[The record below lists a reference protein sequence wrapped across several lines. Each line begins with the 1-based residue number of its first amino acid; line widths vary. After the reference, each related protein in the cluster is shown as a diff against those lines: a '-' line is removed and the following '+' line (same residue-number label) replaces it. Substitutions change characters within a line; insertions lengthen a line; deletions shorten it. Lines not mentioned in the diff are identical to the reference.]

1 MQAERAPFVGIV
13 LALVIVAVETVGLIA
28 YARAPEPKAQ
38 VSASVGNAQTWS
50 EAQVRPIKVRCRR

>member
-28 YARAPEPKAQ
+28 YARAPEPQA
-38 VSASVGNAQTWS
+38 SASVGKAQTG
-50 EAQVRPIKVRCRR
+50 EQPTFKRIKVRCRR

>member
-13 LALVIVAVETVGLIA
+13 LALMIVAVETMGLIA
-28 YARAPEPKAQ
+28 YAGGPESEPS
-38 VSASVGNAQTWS
+38 VSVGKAQTWS

>member
-13 LALVIVAVETVGLIA
+13 LALMIVAIETMGLIA
-28 YARAPEPKAQ
+28 YARAPEPQA
-38 VSASVGNAQTWS
+38 SASVGKAQTWS